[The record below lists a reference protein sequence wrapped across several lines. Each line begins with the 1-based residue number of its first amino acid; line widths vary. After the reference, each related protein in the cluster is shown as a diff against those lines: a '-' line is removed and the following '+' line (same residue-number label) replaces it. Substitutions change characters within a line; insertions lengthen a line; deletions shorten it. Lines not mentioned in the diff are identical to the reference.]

1 MVYMDKKLL
10 YATKKSAGDQCE
22 VVQLILQRYGVRLEC
37 IEEHVI
43 LSCDEDWGKVH
54 SMCINGDCLFLS
66 NQRGI
71 SKMDLTTRQHTLI
84 LDAPNDPRKLT
95 KFGPD
100 LLFMNQRS
108 CSVWKLQSNG
118 EADVFAGKE
127 EGPLD

>member
-1 MVYMDKKLL
+1 MYMDKKLL
-10 YATKKSAGDQCE
+10 YATKKSVGDQCE

-100 LLFMNQRS
+100 LLFTNQRS

-127 EGPLD
+127 EGSLD